1 VKAVAAAA
9 LVAVGAVAV
18 GACGG
23 GDEENGTAEPPTTA
37 AGEPL
42 TAAERK
48 LVGDWEETI
57 IAYCNRAAV
66 AVTGTAEPPTAK
78 QRQRAFDA
86 VDDLV
91 ALAEEKP
98 GARVARGVDV
108 ELFLADLAENLQGAN
123 CDPAVIG
130 RIDAG
135 LASLP

>member
-1 VKAVAAAA
+1 VRAVAAAGLAIGAIA
-9 LVAVGAVAV
+9 L

-23 GDEENGTAEPPTTA
+23 GDEETGTAEPTTTA
-37 AGEPL
+37 VGEPL

-48 LVGDWEETI
+48 LVEDSEGAI

-78 QRQRAFDA
+78 QRRRAFDA

-91 ALAEEKP
+91 ALAGEKP

-108 ELFLADLAENLQGAN
+108 ELFLGDLAENLQGAN
-123 CDPAVIG
+123 CDPAVVS

-135 LASLP
+135 LAALP